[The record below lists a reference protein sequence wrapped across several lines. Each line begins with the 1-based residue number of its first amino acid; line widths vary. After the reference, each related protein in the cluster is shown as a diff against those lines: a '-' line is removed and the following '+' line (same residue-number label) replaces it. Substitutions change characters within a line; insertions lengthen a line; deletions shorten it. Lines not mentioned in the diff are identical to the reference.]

1 MAEMLIVVGII
12 VVLMG
17 VAAVGII
24 VHLRGLA
31 KVEYDG
37 YAREIFVAAQNHL
50 TMAESQGYLGRTEFG
65 GDDSED
71 GVYYFVVNVSG
82 DTPEYTSVTDN
93 TTVLN
98 LMLPT
103 GSVDETVRLGGK
115 YIVRYHRASAQV
127 LDVFYWETSGRYA
140 HTYDNNYSDFLSK
153 RGDKNALKT
162 YTDSSVIGYY
172 GGVDAANLTWG
183 EKLTAPTIS
192 VTNAERLTVT
202 VTDNSSDA
210 AKGTAGYTLRLVI
223 TGKQSGAVKT
233 VVLTTRGADSTTY
246 SSDGRFSGTGPYTY
260 ILDDVTDVS
269 GANLHFANLAADSG
283 TFIPGEDITL
293 KAVASNSA
301 VLTNVAESSTAAV
314 NSLFGDGTAVNGAD
328 STAVVSNVRHLEN
341 LSQDI
346 SNVNDSASTVQY
358 TSARQT
364 VDLSWPVF
372 KAAMGDSDL
381 SVTTADYYPALST
394 GTASAKGTFMP
405 VNPAAGLDYDGQNHS
420 ITRVTVSVSGA
431 GEHGGLFGSFTGGS
445 ISNLTLVDFSVA
457 AGGTGLNAGAL
468 AGSVSGTTVSNVL
481 AYNSAA
487 FDSASAPTV
496 TGTGSVGGLVGSAT
510 NGSTVTG
517 SAAALVVSSSGSA
530 AGGLIGSV
538 SGGSVTN
545 SYSGGHTVNG
555 AYSTTAYNVT
565 ADSGS
570 AGGLLGVTDGAAVTG
585 CYSTCSAS
593 GGATSGG
600 LLGNMGGGSIANSY
614 SVGLVGGS
622 GNKGALVGWVS
633 SGKDGGSAVEISG
646 LYLDIGSYSG
656 SPVSACN
663 LAGGLALQPLAGGEN
678 PVRPMDFNTSVFSDA
693 TPATGAA
700 VPYDNALKVPG
711 NSGTTNPTYHFKT
724 VAQLTGDSTLGGHLS
739 THYGDWPLP
748 ETTFINTRS

>member
-1 MAEMLIVVGII
+1 MLKLRNKHGFSMAEVLIVVGII

-24 VHLRGLA
+24 AHLRNLA
-31 KVEYDG
+31 KLEYDG
-37 YAREIFVAAQNHL
+37 YAKEIFVAAQNHL
-50 TMAESQGYLGRTEFG
+50 TMAESQGYLRRNQFG
-65 GDDSED
+65 AKDDAED
-71 GVYYFVVNVSG
+71 GVYYFVVNVDAASG
-82 DTPEYTSVTDN
+82 GTAVTDS

-115 YIVRYHRASAQV
+115 YIVRYHKTSAQV

-153 RGDKNALKT
+153 RGNRNALKT

-183 EKLTAPTIS
+183 EKITAPTLT

-202 VTDNSSDA
+202 VTDGNGS
-210 AKGTAGYTLRLVI
+210 TVQETEGYTLRLVI

-233 VVLTTRGADSTTY
+233 VVLTTRGASETTVNPDSDSRLT
-246 SSDGRFSGTGPYTY
+246 GTYTY
-260 ILDDVTDVS
+260 VLDDVTVTDYHFGKLGVDAAS
-269 GANLHFANLAADSG
+269 PAGA
-283 TFIPGEDITL
+283 FIPGEDITL
-293 KAVASNSA
+293 KAVASNAS
-301 VLTNVAESSTAAV
+301 VLTNVAESSTATA
-314 NSLFGDGTAVNGAD
+314 NSLFGDGTAVNGTT
-328 STAVVSNVRHLEN
+328 STAVISNIRHLEN
-341 LSQDI
+341 LSGDI
-346 SNVNDSASTVQY
+346 SGVNASTAVVKY
-358 TSARQT
+358 TAANQT
-364 VDLSWPVF
+364 VDLSWPDF
-372 KAAMGDSDL
+372 KTAMGSDSL
-381 SVTTADYYPALST
+381 SVTTSA
-394 GTASAKGTFMP
+394 GVASLAGNYMP
-405 VNPAAGLDYDGQNHS
+405 VDIRTDVYSAGLDYDGQNHS
-420 ITRVTVSVSGA
+420 ITGVTVSVSA
-431 GEHGGLFGSFTGGS
+431 DGEQAGLFGTVTGGS

-457 AGGTGLNAGAL
+457 ASGTGGNAGAL
-468 AGSVSGTTVSNVL
+468 AGSVSGADITNVL
-481 AYNSAA
+481 AYNSGSAA
-487 FDSASAPTV
+487 TPTV
-496 TGTGSVGGLVGSAT
+496 TGTGNVGGLIGQAEDST
-510 NGSTVTG
+510 TVTG
-517 SAAALVVSSSGSA
+517 CAAALVVSSSGSA

-593 GGATSGG
+593 GATSGG
-600 LLGNMGGGSIANSY
+600 LVGDMGGGSIANSY

-622 GNKGALVGWVS
+622 GKKGALVGLVS
-633 SGKDGGSAVEISG
+633 KDGADVTA
-646 LYLDIGSYSG
+646 LYLDIGSYYG
-656 SPVSACN
+656 SPVSVLNVAD
-663 LAGGLALQPLAGGEN
+663 GVTLQTST
-678 PVRPMDFNTSVFSDA
+678 VQPMDYNTAVFDAA

-700 VPYDNALKVPG
+700 VPYDEALKVPG
-711 NSGTTNPTYHFKT
+711 NSGTTDPTYHFKT
-724 VAQLTGDSTLGGHLS
+724 IAQLTGGSATGTLAA

>member
-50 TMAESQGYLGRTEFG
+50 TMAESQGYLGRDKFG

-162 YTDSSVIGYY
+162 YTDKSVIGYY

-183 EKLTAPTIS
+183 EKLNAPTIS

-210 AKGTAGYTLRLVI
+210 AKGTAGYTLSLVI

-233 VVLTTRGADSTTY
+233 VVLTGTPSDS
-246 SSDGRFSGTGPYTY
+246 RLSGTGPYTY
-260 ILDDVTDVS
+260 VLDDVTIINSIDPNHHFSALVPDDP
-269 GANLHFANLAADSG
+269 NLE
-283 TFIPGEDITL
+283 FIPGEDITL
-293 KAVASNSA
+293 KAVASNSS
-301 VLTNVAESSTAAV
+301 VLTNVAESSTATV
-314 NSLFGDGTAVNGAD
+314 NSLFGDGTAASG
-328 STAVVSNVRHLEN
+328 TASSAVISNIRHLEN
-341 LSQDI
+341 LSGDI
-346 SNVNDSASTVQY
+346 SGVNGTSELKY
-358 TSARQT
+358 TTAKQT
-364 VDLSWPVF
+364 VDLSWPDF
-372 KAAMGDSDL
+372 KTALGDSDL

-394 GTASAKGTFMP
+394 GTASASGTYMP
-405 VNPAAGLDYDGQNHS
+405 VDPAAGLSYDGQNHS
-420 ITRVTVSVSGA
+420 ITGVAVSVT
-431 GEHGGLFGSFTGGS
+431 GEPAGLFGTLG
-445 ISNLTLVDFSVA
+445 NAEVKDLTLVDFSVS
-457 AGGTGLNAGAL
+457 GGDAGAL

-487 FDSASAPTV
+487 FDSAATPTV
-496 TGTGSVGGLVGSAT
+496 TGTGNVGGLIGQAEDST
-510 NGSTVTG
+510 TVTG
-517 SAAALVVSSSGSA
+517 SAAALVVKSTGTGGA

-538 SGGSVTN
+538 SGGTVTN
-545 SYSGGHTVNG
+545 SYSGGHTVSG
-555 AYSTTAYNVT
+555 AYSAADYNVT
-565 ADSGS
+565 AASGS

-585 CYSTCSAS
+585 CYSTCSAY
-593 GGATSGG
+593 GATSGG
-600 LLGNMGGGSIANSY
+600 LVGDMGGGSIANSY

-622 GNKGALVGWVS
+622 GKKGALVGLVS
-633 SGKDGGSAVEISG
+633 KDGADVTA
-646 LYLDIGSYSG
+646 LYLDIGSYYG
-656 SPVSACN
+656 SPVSVLNVAD
-663 LAGGLALQPLAGGEN
+663 GVTLQTST
-678 PVRPMDFNTSVFSDA
+678 VQPMDYNTAVFDA
-693 TPATGAA
+693 STPATGAA
-700 VPYDNALKVPG
+700 VPYDEALKVPG
-711 NSGTTNPTYHFKT
+711 NSGTTDPTYHFKT

>member
-24 VHLRGLA
+24 VHLRGMA

-50 TMAESQGYLGRTEFG
+50 TMAESQGYLGRNQFG
-65 GDDSED
+65 AKDDDED
-71 GVYYFVVNVSG
+71 GVYYFVVNVDTASG
-82 DTPEYTSVTDN
+82 GTAVTDS

-127 LDVFYWETSGRYA
+127 LDVFYWETSGRYP

-153 RGDKNALKT
+153 RGNKNALKT

-172 GGVDAANLTWG
+172 GGVNAANLTWG

-192 VTNAERLTVT
+192 VENAKRLTVT
-202 VTDNSSDA
+202 VTDGNGSA
-210 AKGTAGYTLRLVI
+210 IQETEGYTLRLVI

-233 VVLTTRGADSTTY
+233 VVLATRGADSTTY

-260 ILDDVTDVS
+260 ILDDVTIISSTDP
-269 GANLHFANLAADSG
+269 NHHFSALVPDNTSPE
-283 TFIPGEDITL
+283 FIPGEDITL
-293 KAVASNSA
+293 KAVASNAS
-301 VLTNVAESSTAAV
+301 VLTNVAESSTATA
-314 NSLFGDGTAVNGAD
+314 NSLFGDGTAVNG
-328 STAVVSNVRHLEN
+328 TASSAVISNIRHLEN
-341 LSQDI
+341 LGGDI
-346 SNVNDSASTVQY
+346 SGVNGTSELKY
-358 TSARQT
+358 TAANQT
-364 VDLSWPVF
+364 VDLSWPDF
-372 KAAMGDSDL
+372 KTAMGSNSL
-381 SVTTADYYPALST
+381 SVTTSA
-394 GTASAKGTFMP
+394 GVASSAGNYMP
-405 VNPAAGLDYDGQNHS
+405 VDILSAVYPAGLDYDGQNHS
-420 ITRVTVSVSGA
+420 ITGVTVSVSGDD
-431 GEHGGLFGSFTGGS
+431 EHGGLFGSFTGGS

-468 AGSVSGTTVSNVL
+468 AGSVSGAAITNVL
-481 AYNSAA
+481 AYNSGSDA
-487 FDSASAPTV
+487 APTV
-496 TGTGSVGGLVGSAT
+496 TGTGSAGGLIGQAA
-510 NGSTVTG
+510 NNSTVTG
-517 SAAALVVSSSGSA
+517 CAAALVVSSSGSA

-565 ADSGS
+565 AASDS

-593 GGATSGG
+593 GATAGG
-600 LLGNMGGGSIANSY
+600 LVGDMGGGSIANSY

-622 GNKGALVGWVS
+622 GNKGALVGLVSVS
-633 SGKDGGSAVEISG
+633 SSAG
-646 LYLDIGSYSG
+646 DCRFLDIGSYYDG
-656 SPVSACN
+656 NNAIYAAN
-663 LAGGLALQPLAGGEN
+663 LAAGAELLNPNPGSILA
-678 PVRPMDFNTSVFSDA
+678 MDDSPDVFKAA

-700 VPYDNALKVPG
+700 APYDNALKVPG